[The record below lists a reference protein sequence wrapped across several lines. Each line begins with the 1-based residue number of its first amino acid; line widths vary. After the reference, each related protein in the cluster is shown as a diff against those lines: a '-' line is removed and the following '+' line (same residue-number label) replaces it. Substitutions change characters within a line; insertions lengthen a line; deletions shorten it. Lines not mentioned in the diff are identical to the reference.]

1 LADGGGTVRTGGRA
15 GRPLQFYFAAL
26 AFLIVVVAAG
36 AGAFLYAESAADA
49 QRSAIADASFAA
61 GKAAAQ
67 LDTSVKFVQSSMAPL
82 ATAPS
87 TATILS
93 NPAAACSLGFAP
105 VGPFD
110 SGHIDLIRADGSVAC
125 TSSKVKPAGAVYTGQ
140 AWLASSSPTL
150 VGPLTDPADAV
161 LVAVAVYPIAGGGVM
176 AWFLDLAPLGPKL
189 GQEFSSGV
197 NHLEFL
203 ITTADGHSVIARS
216 INPTRWVGKDIA
228 NTAFASA
235 KDATDR
241 NDLDGTARWYGQ
253 SSGPFAWKVY
263 VGADKATALA
273 NGAPLLQRQFAI
285 IGVGLLAVLLAL
297 LMAYR
302 QVVRPITAL
311 STAVRASRGTTSRP
325 PVPVS
330 GPAEVAT
337 LGEDIN
343 SLMASLKRELS
354 DRERAESNYKLLF
367 DNHPEPLWVYE
378 ISSLR
383 FLEVNGAAIRKYGYS
398 RDEFLQMTIESI
410 RPASELPA
418 FRETLTSL
426 EPAQRSGPWVHQT
439 KDGALM
445 DVEITSHVVDFAGR
459 PARFVM
465 AQDVTEKT
473 KLERQ
478 HQQGQRLESL
488 GQLAG
493 GVAHDFNNLL
503 SVILNVTDNLK
514 SELDL
519 AEGDSRRDLDRIEKA
534 AQSASRLTRQLLA
547 FARREVVQGT
557 VLNMSAQVASL
568 TELLRRTLGS
578 HVKLTATLPEDVWPV
593 KMDPGHLEQI
603 VINLAVN
610 SRDAMPRGG
619 NLSLSVG
626 NVTVDE
632 AYAQGRPELMPGR
645 YVQLQVSD
653 SGSGMDKATLDHVF
667 EPFFTTKPVGHGTG
681 LGLATVYGIV
691 KQLGGHIGVYSEV
704 GHGTTVTVLIPATDA
719 AVEVKVATPISHHDR
734 ATGTVLLVED
744 YDDLRELIQEIL
756 KAAGYQ
762 VLSAPDGAAGLTL
775 SREHSG
781 EIDVLLTDV
790 VMPNMLGPDLA
801 DQMKADNPALRV
813 LFMSG
818 HAQPALG
825 MTTLTPD
832 IQLLQKPFM
841 EDELL
846 DKLHEV
852 MAAPVSG
859 GAVEIS

>member
-1 LADGGGTVRTGGRA
+1 MGLSDGALQTSGRR

-26 AFLIVVVAAG
+26 AILITLVAAAAG
-36 AGAFLYAESAADA
+36 AYVYAQAAADA
-49 QRSAIADASFAA
+49 QQSATADARFAA
-61 GKAAAQ
+61 GKAAAD
-67 LDTSVKFVQSSMAPL
+67 LNSSLEFIQSAMAPI
-82 ATAPS
+82 AAAPS
-87 TATILS
+87 TAALLS
-93 NPAAACSLGFAP
+93 DPAGCTLGFAP
-105 VGPFD
+105 VGPFET
-110 SGHIDLIRADGSVAC
+110 GHIDLIRSDGAVAC
-125 TSSKVKPAGAVYTGQ
+125 TSSKVKPAGAVYAGQ
-140 AWLASSSPTL
+140 SWLAATSAAV
-150 VGPLTDPADAV
+150 VGPVTDPATG
-161 LVAVAVYPIAGGGVM
+161 LQVAVVVYPIAGAGVM
-176 AWFLDLAPLGPKL
+176 GWFLDLGPVGPKL
-189 GQEFSSGV
+189 GQDFASGV
-197 NHLEFL
+197 DRLEFM
-203 ITTADGHSVIARS
+203 ITTADGQSVIARS
-216 INPTRWVGKDIA
+216 INPSAWVGRNIA
-228 NTAFASA
+228 NSRFAT
-235 KDATDR
+235 ATDAADR
-241 NDLDGTARWYGQ
+241 TDLDGTARLYGE
-253 SSGPFAWKVY
+253 SAGPSGWKVY
-263 VGADKATALA
+263 AGADKTTALA
-273 NGAPLLQRQFAI
+273 NAATLQKRQLGI
-285 IGVGLLAVLLAL
+285 IGVGLLAVLIAVF
-297 LMAYR
+297 MAYR

-343 SLMASLKRELS
+343 SLMASLQRELS
-354 DRERAESNYKLLF
+354 DRERAEHNYKLLF

-378 ISSLR
+378 INSLR
-383 FLEVNGAAIRKYGYS
+383 FLEVNEAATRKYGYS
-398 RDEFLQMTIESI
+398 RDEFLQMTVESI

-418 FRETLTSL
+418 FRERLASL
-426 EPAQRSGPWVHQT
+426 EPANRSGPWVHRT
-439 KDGALM
+439 KDGALI
-445 DVEITSHVVDFAGR
+445 DVEITSHMVDFAGR

-465 AQDVTEKT
+465 AQDVTEKK

-478 HQQGQRLESL
+478 YQQAQRLESL

-503 SVILNVTDNLK
+503 SVILNVTANLE

-557 VLNMSAQVASL
+557 VLNMSAHVASL

-578 HVKLTATLPEDVWPV
+578 HIKLTATLPDDVWPV
-593 KMDPGHLEQI
+593 KMDPGHLEQV

-632 AYAQGRPELMPGR
+632 AYAQGRPELAPGH

-691 KQLGGHIGVYSEV
+691 NQLGGHIGVYSEV

-719 AVEVKVATPISHHDR
+719 VVEVKVDTPAAHHDR
-734 ATGTVLLVED
+734 ATGTVLVVED
-744 YDDLRELIQEIL
+744 YADLRDLIEEIL
-756 KAAGYQ
+756 RAAGYQ
-762 VLSAPDGAAGLTL
+762 VLTAPDGAAGLRL

-801 DQMKADNPALRV
+801 DQMKADNPRLRV

-818 HAQPALG
+818 HAQPAMGL
-825 MTTLTPD
+825 TSLTPD
-832 IQLLQKPFM
+832 TQLLQKPFM

-846 DKLHEV
+846 DKLQEV
-852 MAAPVSG
+852 LATPVPG
-859 GAVEIS
+859 GALGVS